1 MMLQAN
7 KPSRKVDKTAKASAP
22 IKSISKMTSE
32 ERAALRKEV
41 VKEAK
46 P

>member
-7 KPSRKVDKTAKASAP
+7 KPSRKVDKETNASAP
-22 IKSISKMTSE
+22 IKSISKMTRE
-32 ERAALRKEV
+32 ERAGLRQEV
-41 VKEAK
+41 VSGSK